1 MKNGTVEGLVKR
13 MMEAT
18 GSTREKNLAQL
29 IGVSPQA
36 MSNAKRKKNIPPAW
50 VMCIATGYNVSLDW
64 LYFAKGDKFS
74 QEEEGNLR
82 AQLLQKEV
90 RIAELE
96 KELAS
101 AQAEALRAY
110 KLLVDTVHQGLKVQD
125 QEILKQSDAEEPLNK
140 NQAPEK

>member
-1 MKNGTVEGLVKR
+1 MSHKPNAVPVLQEGTVYTIILDNG
-13 MMEAT
+13 
-18 GSTREKNLAQL
+18 
-29 IGVSPQA
+29 
-36 MSNAKRKKNIPPAW
+36 RKVHDVIYHACVASGK
-50 VMCIATGYNVSLDW
+50 S
-64 LYFAKGDKFS
+64 YFAKGDKFS